1 MKSGG
6 EQGRKGRRVVWL
18 ATAAAAGLLAVSATA
33 ASAEAQD
40 KHIIIPAED
49 ASASIP
55 ALARQSGLQVFAPT
69 DAVRGVRTNPVN
81 GTFSPMEALN
91 RLLAGTG
98 LHAVQT
104 GDNAVTIRRAVAP
117 DGQAQQTNSAQSGPP
132 QASEPTSSTV
142 GEVVVTGTRIK
153 RPGFDTLE
161 AGLSTSAKEIE
172 DRGYQNIADALQDTP
187 GFGIPGSSP
196 LAAGQ
201 GRVGIAQSFVNF
213 FGLGAQRTL
222 TLVDGQR
229 FVSSNTAQTA
239 GSNGPPGDEVDL
251 NLIPVGLVDH
261 VETVAIGGAPVYGSD
276 AIAGTVNIILKQHYD
291 GLQMSA
297 QYGITEQ
304 GDGPSARVSVLAGRN
319 FADDRGNM
327 IFSAEYDI
335 QQGLRFSDRAGL
347 SFAFP
352 NPADTGPMDGIPA
365 ELFYPNIHFSF
376 ATEGGLPYDGNL
388 VNIPGLTYPG
398 VTYPGGNYIHSA
410 SGQPLQF
417 NSKGEL
423 VPFNVGTVVSS
434 AALGP
439 GITVPVESIGGD
451 GVNAA
456 YHFALLSPTKRALF
470 NFNGHYDLNND
481 TRFFWES
488 SFAHTQATDLSDITS
503 IDSPNLISSGAYT
516 LTFSVNNPYLSPQAR
531 SIITAGYN
539 DNPLLGPL
547 TTFQLSRNLNDIV
560 DRDPATTMENV
571 YRFVAGFDGKVH
583 PFGQDWSWNLSANY
597 GESHTEAHDNFINVD
612 HLLLAIDAV
621 TDSSGKIVCASGGS
635 CVPID
640 LFGAGVA
647 SGKAAQYVSDPIS
660 AVSVN
665 TQFVLNAN
673 LSGNLP
679 LSLGG
684 ADKIAFN
691 VGAEYREESDAFKA
705 SPGMPSCETN
715 PVEGCWQFGDV
726 LDGAPGYG
734 NVSGSFNTKELYAE
748 TIVPLISPSEDNPL
762 IKSAQYEGAVRY
774 VDHSIT
780 GGATTWSSGG
790 RLSPRLPGWGDG
802 LTFRGVYTHAI
813 RSPSIT
819 EFGLPQTN
827 SLEGLTDPCDANQVG
842 LGPDPSVRLANCT
855 AALAATGAGTPAGFH
870 STTQALSQ
878 EGSSGGNP
886 NLKNETADSWSAGF
900 TYQPTELPRFR
911 FAADWSNISMKNAIE
926 LLGINDELQACYDST
941 SFPNAPTCSAFTR
954 LTPATLST
962 DAKHR
967 VAGDIAP
974 GYLESYFNTA
984 SINFSGL
991 ILDAE
996 YGFDVPNELGSINL
1010 GAKYF
1015 YTAKFDQLDLI
1026 GDPVTHE
1033 AGTAAAPRNRGA
1045 FTVAWQ
1051 YRRFETSWQAQWTGK
1066 SSIDNTCTIEVL
1078 PQCYIPDYWL
1088 VSSSFSYKITNNLK
1102 AQLTVDNLFNK
1113 QMPFLALDERL
1124 FSTYDALG
1132 RRYMFRLTAS
1142 F

>member
-6 EQGRKGRRVVWL
+6 EQGRKGRRVLWL

-40 KHIIIPAED
+40 KRITIPAED

-251 NLIPVGLVDH
+251 NLIPVGLIDH

-327 IFSAEYDI
+327 IVSAEFDT
-335 QQGLRFSDRAGL
+335 QEGLRFSDRSGL
-347 SFAFP
+347 PFNFP
-352 NPADTGPMDGIPA
+352 NPADTGPNDGIPA
-365 ELFYPNIHFSF
+365 ELIDTNIHFSF
-376 ATEGGLPYDGNL
+376 VTEGGLPYDGSLLN
-388 VNIPGLTYPG
+388 YPG
-398 VTYPGGNYIHSA
+398 VTYPPYTGAGGNYIHDA
-410 SGQPLQF
+410 SGNPLQF
-417 NSKGEL
+417 NSKGQL
-423 VPFNVGTVVSS
+423 VPFNVGTVVAS
-434 AALGP
+434 ALGGGLP
-439 GITVPVESIGGD
+439 IESTGGD

-470 NFNGHYDLNND
+470 NFNGHYDLDND

-516 LTFSVNNPYLSPQAR
+516 LSFSVNNPYLSPQAR

-539 DNPLLGPL
+539 NNPFLGPL
-547 TTFQLSRNLNDIV
+547 QSFELSRNMNDIV
-560 DRDPATTMENV
+560 DKNPATTMENV
-571 YRFVAGFDGKVH
+571 WRIVAGFEGKVH

-597 GESHTEAHDNFINVD
+597 GESHTESHDNFINVD
-612 HLLLAIDAV
+612 HLLLAVDAV
-621 TDSSGKIVCASGGS
+621 TDSSGNIVCASGGS

-640 LFGAGVA
+640 LFGAGAA
-647 SGKAAQYVSDPIS
+647 SGKAIQYVSDPIS

-665 TQFVLNAN
+665 TQLVLNAN

-679 LSLGG
+679 LSIGG

-691 VGAEYREESDAFKA
+691 VGAEYREEGDAFKA
-705 SPGMPSCETN
+705 SAG
-715 PVEGCWQFGDV
+715 WIAGDV

-748 TIVPLISPSEDNPL
+748 TIVPLISPSQDMPL

-802 LTFRGVYTHAI
+802 FTLRGVFTHSI

-819 EFGLPQTN
+819 EFGLPQTS
-827 SLEGLTDPCDANQVG
+827 SLEGLTDPCDASQVG

-855 AALAATGAGTPAGFH
+855 AALAAAGAGTPAGFH
-870 STTQALSQ
+870 STTQSLSQ
-878 EGSSGGNP
+878 VGSAGGNP
-886 NLKNETADSWSAGF
+886 NLKNEVA
-900 TYQPTELPRFR
+900 ELMVRRFR
-911 FAADWSNISMKNAIE
+911 
-926 LLGINDELQACYDST
+926 
-941 SFPNAPTCSAFTR
+941 
-954 LTPATLST
+954 LST
-962 DAKHR
+962 D
-967 VAGDIAP
+967 G
-974 GYLESYFNTA
+974 
-984 SINFSGL
+984 
-991 ILDAE
+991 
-996 YGFDVPNELGSINL
+996 
-1010 GAKYF
+1010 
-1015 YTAKFDQLDLI
+1015 
-1026 GDPVTHE
+1026 
-1033 AGTAAAPRNRGA
+1033 AAAVP
-1045 FTVAWQ
+1045 
-1051 YRRFETSWQAQWTGK
+1051 
-1066 SSIDNTCTIEVL
+1066 VL
-1078 PQCYIPDYWL
+1078 GGL
-1088 VSSSFSYKITNNLK
+1088 V
-1102 AQLTVDNLFNK
+1102 QHR
-1113 QMPFLALDERL
+1113 DEERHR
-1124 FSTYDALG
+1124 AA
-1132 RRYMFRLTAS
+1132 RHQR
-1142 F
+1142 

>member
-6 EQGRKGRRVVWL
+6 EQGRKGRRVLWL

-40 KHIIIPAED
+40 KRIAIPAED
-49 ASASIP
+49 ATASIP

-69 DAVRGVRTNPVN
+69 DALKGVRTNPVN
-81 GTFSPMEALN
+81 GSFRPMEALN

-104 GDNAVTIRRAVAP
+104 GDNAVTIRRATP
-117 DGQAQQTNSAQSGPP
+117 DGQAAQQTNSAQSGPP
-132 QASEPTSSTV
+132 AASDQSNTV

-161 AGLSTSAKEIE
+161 AALSTNAKEIE

-196 LAAGQ
+196 LSAGQ
-201 GRVGIAQSFVNF
+201 GRVGIAQSFVNI

-251 NLIPVGLVDH
+251 NLIPVGLIDH
-261 VETVAIGGAPVYGSD
+261 VETIAIGGAPVYGSD
-276 AIAGTVNIILKQHYD
+276 AIAGTVNIILKQHFS
-291 GLQMSA
+291 GVQMSG
-297 QYGITEQ
+297 QYGITEK
-304 GDGPSARVSVLAGRN
+304 GDAPSARVSVLAGKN

-327 IFSAEYDI
+327 IFSAEFDT
-335 QQGLRFSDRAGL
+335 QEGLRYSNRAGL
-347 SFAFP
+347 VFDFP
-352 NPADTGPMDGIPA
+352 NPADTGPNDGIPA
-365 ELFYPNIHFSF
+365 ELFYGNVHFSF

-388 VNIPGLTYPG
+388 LNYPG
-398 VTYPGGNYIHSA
+398 VTYPPFTGAGGNYIHDA
-410 SGQPLQF
+410 SGHPLQF

-423 VPFNVGTVVSS
+423 VPFNVGTVVAS
-434 AALGP
+434 ALGGGLP
-439 GITVPVESIGGD
+439 IESVGGD

-470 NFNGHYDLNND
+470 NFNGHYDLDSD

-488 SFAHTQATDLSDITS
+488 SFAHTQSTDLSDITS

-516 LTFSVNNPYLSPQAR
+516 LNFSVNNPYLSSQAR

-539 DNPLLGPL
+539 NNPFLGPL
-547 TTFQLSRNLNDIV
+547 QTFQLSRNLNDIV
-560 DRDPATTMENV
+560 DKDPATNMENV
-571 YRFVAGFDGKVH
+571 YRIVAGFDGKVH
-583 PFGQDWSWNLSANY
+583 PFGQDWSWNVSANY
-597 GESHTEAHDNFINVD
+597 GESHTESHDNFINVD

-621 TDSSGKIVCASGGS
+621 KDSSGNIVCASGGN

-640 LFGAGVA
+640 LFGAGAA
-647 SGKAAQYVSDPIS
+647 SGKAISYVSDPVS
-660 AVSVN
+660 SVSVN

-679 LSLGG
+679 FSIGG

-691 VGAEYREESDAFKA
+691 VGAEYREEGDAFKA
-705 SPGMPSCETN
+705 SAG
-715 PVEGCWQFGDV
+715 WIAGDV

-748 TIVPLISPSEDNPL
+748 TVVPLISPSEEVPL

-790 RLSPRLPGWGDG
+790 RLSPSFIDG
-802 LTFRGVYTHAI
+802 LTLRGVFTHSI

-819 EFGLPQTN
+819 EFGLPQTS
-827 SLEGLTDPCDANQVG
+827 SLNGLTDPCDAGQIG
-842 LGPDPSVRLANCT
+842 LGPDPSVRTANCT
-855 AALAATGAGTPAGFH
+855 AALAAAGAAPAGTFS
-870 STTQALSQ
+870 STTQSLSQ
-878 EGSSGGNP
+878 VGSSGGNP
-886 NLKNETADSWSAGF
+886 NLKNEVADSWSAGF
-900 TYQPTELPRFR
+900 VYQPVELPRFR
-911 FAADWSNISMKNAIE
+911 FSADWSTISMKNAIE
-926 LLGINDELQACYDST
+926 LLGINEELAACYDST

-967 VAGDIAP
+967 VVGDVAP
-974 GYLESYFNTA
+974 GYLEGYFNNA
-984 SINFSGL
+984 SIKFEGV
-991 ILDAE
+991 ILAAE
-996 YGFDVPNELGSINL
+996 YGFDLPSDMGSMNL

-1015 YTAKFDQLDLI
+1015 YTEKFDQLDLV

-1051 YRRFETSWQAQWTGK
+1051 YRKFETSWQAQWTGK

-1088 VSSSFSYKITNNLK
+1088 VSSSFSYKITDNLK
-1102 AQLTVDNLFNK
+1102 AQLTVDNLFDQK
-1113 QMPFLALDERL
+1113 MPALALDERL
-1124 FSTYDALG
+1124 FSTYDILG